1 MTKEQRFNATTLIKE
16 WNECYRPKDNI
27 QLGIEANTPAWL
39 RLKFKALG
47 YAEGLKIM
55 KKRLNRNHGEI
66 YIKECYICQDNKFI
80 NSELAKLKK
89 EGLI

>member
-1 MTKEQRFNATTLIKE
+1 MNAKSLIKE
-16 WNECYRPKDNI
+16 WKELSIEDKED
-27 QLGIEANTPAWL
+27 GIEIII
-39 RLKFKALG
+39 KAKSKG